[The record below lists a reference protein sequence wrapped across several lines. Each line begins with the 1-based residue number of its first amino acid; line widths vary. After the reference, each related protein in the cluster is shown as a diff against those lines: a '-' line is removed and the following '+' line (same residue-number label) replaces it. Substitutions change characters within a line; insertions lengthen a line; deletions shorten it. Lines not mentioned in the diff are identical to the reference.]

1 MLTPVGFLFCEEIF
15 CGYKEV
21 SELSYRPPPPH
32 TRVCVLSV
40 QNKAE
45 YTLVAQTGKSP
56 SAMGETWVRSPGR
69 EDPLE
74 KRMASHSSILAW
86 RIPWRQEPGRLVSMG
101 VTKSWTRLSD

>member
-1 MLTPVGFLFCEEIF
+1 MGIKKFLSSLTAPH
-15 CGYKEV
+15 
-21 SELSYRPPPPH
+21 PPH

-101 VTKSWTRLSD
+101 VTMSWTRLSD